1 MSNFRWLGAF
11 LVVLA
16 LFPVPVDGQSKA
28 DALRNA
34 LVPWIDR
41 EAKAKTIPSI
51 SIALVDD
58 QRIVLSESVGLA
70 DPDAKTPATPQTPY
84 RVGSVSKP
92 FTALL
97 LMIFVEMGLID
108 LDAPVQTYLPD
119 FQPTNKTGKKIT
131 LRQMLSHRSGLVRE
145 GPVGNYFD
153 DSQPS
158 IADTV
163 KSLNH
168 TELVYEPGKTTSYS
182 NMAFATVG
190 RVLEVTQKEGFVKLM
205 QRKLLDPIGM
215 TDSSFL
221 LNDTLRKRLP
231 KAPMWTYTGRE
242 FPAPGFEFGMLPAG
256 NLYSSVE
263 DQAKFLKF
271 LFAAGKG
278 EKGQI
283 LKKETLESM
292 YKIQFPEKGKKA
304 GFGLGFFVGDIDG
317 KRVIRHGGAVYG
329 FSTEFA
335 ALPDEKLGVIVCASK
350 DDANAVTTRIAN
362 NALLMLLAQRAG
374 KPLPKVENSKP
385 LDAGVASE
393 LAGRYRS
400 YTIDPVNKG
409 RWLQKSIEFHQR
421 DGKAWMF
428 PHRGGGKYEIRQMS
442 DGLIADDLHSFGLK
456 LAREGK
462 TFVINKEK
470 FHLVADEKPKP
481 CPTKWDGLIGEYGPD
496 FNVLYILEKDE
507 QLHALIEWQYLY
519 PLKELSENVFQF
531 PDYGL
536 YMGDKITFKR
546 DKAGVATE
554 VDAASMLF
562 KRRSLPRRAET
573 FKIDP
578 VRPVNELRKLALAAK
593 PPEEKNVFFRKPE
606 LVDLTSLDKS
616 IKLDI
621 RYATTNNFL
630 GTPLYTSARAF
641 MQKPAAERLR
651 DAHKE
656 LAKNG
661 YGLLIH
667 DAYRPWYVTRMFRD
681 ATPPKLHHFVADPLQ
696 GSRHNRGCAVD
707 LTLYDLKTGK
717 AIDMPGGYD
726 EMTERSYADYLG
738 TTSLQRWHRDLLR
751 NAMEKQGFKV
761 YEAEWWHFD
770 YRDWRLYPILNV
782 RFEDLKK

>member
-641 MQKPAAERLR
+641 MQKQAAERLR